1 MSDAIDQA
9 QDFETL
15 RREIAI
21 GAVLQNGF
29 AQGTDHCV
37 TCGCEIEPARKAA
50 MPNATRCIECQSKFE
65 KSKRFRR

>member
-9 QDFETL
+9 QDFDMMQ
-15 RREIAI
+15 REMAI
-21 GAVLQNGF
+21 GAVLKNHF
-29 AQGTDHCV
+29 HDGTEFCV
-37 TCGCEIEPARKAA
+37 SCGCEIEAARKKA